1 MTEIS
6 QEMLT
11 LGQNAKEASKVLADA
26 SAKDKNQALYAMAD
40 ALIEQQDDILAA
52 NLKDQEIARENGLEE
67 HMIERLALN
76 EERVVGM
83 ADGIR
88 QIAAFPDPVAKT
100 DAEWVIENGLRISKR
115 RVPLGVVGMNR
126 VPT

>member
-52 NLKDQEIARENGLEE
+52 NLKDQEIARENGLKN
-67 HMIERLALN
+67 I
-76 EERVVGM
+76 
-83 ADGIR
+83 
-88 QIAAFPDPVAKT
+88 
-100 DAEWVIENGLRISKR
+100 
-115 RVPLGVVGMNR
+115 
-126 VPT
+126 